1 MLYVQRLQSEPV
13 GDNDDGSQAQSRV
26 DNALGVREWWTPVM
40 RRRPEHTG
48 PRVTEDGLK
57 VPDWW
62 TDDETESQ
70 QWLAGQGVM
79 LDG

>member
-1 MLYVQRLQSEPV
+1 MDAREVRE
-13 GDNDDGSQAQSRV
+13 NE
-26 DNALGVREWWTPVM
+26 NAEAVVRQMDTEMGVPEWWTPLM
-40 RRRPEHTG
+40 SRRPGRAE

-57 VPDWW
+57 VPSWW

-70 QWLAGQGVM
+70 QMLAAQGLM